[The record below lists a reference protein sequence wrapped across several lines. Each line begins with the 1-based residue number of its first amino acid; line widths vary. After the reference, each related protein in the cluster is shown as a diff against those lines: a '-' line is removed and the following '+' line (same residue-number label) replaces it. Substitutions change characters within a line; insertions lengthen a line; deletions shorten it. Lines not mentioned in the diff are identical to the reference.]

1 MLSLHTLIL
10 SVISFLVLVAAIV
23 YHSSNAQMF
32 STILD
37 DDMSSKC
44 AIVVGSGLAG
54 LSAASQLVKQN
65 VTVRVLERATKP
77 GGNSIK
83 ASSGI
88 NGAPTKY
95 QPVQEPENAFYS
107 DTVVSAGKRMSNFTA
122 ERERLVRT
130 LTEGSA
136 GAVQWLEEKGVDLS
150 KVAQLGGHSYART
163 HRGTGPPPGFAII
176 SALLK
181 GLQESP
187 LFHLQT
193 SCTVTKVLQERK
205 RVTGVEYMD
214 ANGNYE
220 ELHGPVIFA
229 SGGFGGDAKGLL
241 ARYRPDL
248 AGYSSTND
256 PRPGTQPLLTAAGAR
271 LIDMDSVQVHPTGF
285 VDPADPAAPLKFLAG
300 EVLRGEGGVL
310 LLNGKRFVN
319 ELDTREN
326 VANAITSTPSTSESP
341 RQWEVQLVLD
351 EASYNAAKSHVDF
364 YVFKGLMRKTTL
376 SELGSEALE
385 TIRQYAETVS
395 SGAEDAFERKAFGQ
409 WGLRAPAPES
419 AVYVGTVTPLIHYTM
434 GGVLISE
441 KSEVLSTDNRP
452 IEGVWGAG
460 EITGGLHGQNRL
472 GGSSLLE
479 CVVFGRIAGDQCAG
493 FLKNIDIGEHGGWT
507 R

>member
-1 MLSLHTLIL
+1 
-10 SVISFLVLVAAIV
+10 
-23 YHSSNAQMF
+23 MF

-54 LSAASQLVKQN
+54 LSAASQLVTSN
-65 VTVRVLERATKP
+65 VPVRVLERAAKP

-88 NGAPTKY
+88 NARTKY
-95 QPVQEPENAFYS
+95 QPIPEPRDAFYS
-107 DTVVSAGKRMSNFTA
+107 DTTKSAGARMLTFTF
-122 ERERLVRT
+122 ERQTLVKT

-136 GAVQWLEEKGVDLS
+136 GAIDWLVEEKGVDLS

-176 SALLK
+176 SAMLTSLK
-181 GLQESP
+181 KSP

-193 SCTVTKVLQERK
+193 SCTVTKVLMERK
-205 RVTGVEYMD
+205 RVIGVEYID
-214 ANGNYE
+214 TNGNYE
-220 ELHGPVIFA
+220 ELHGPVVFA

-241 ARYRPDL
+241 AQYRPDL
-248 AGYSSTND
+248 ANYPSTND
-256 PRPGTQPLLTAAGAR
+256 PRPGTQPLLTEVGAK

-285 VDPADPAAPLKFLAG
+285 IDPADPTSPLKFLAA
-300 EVLRGEGGVL
+300 EVLRGEGGIL

-326 VANAITSTPSTSESP
+326 VANAITSTASTSEMP

-351 EASYNAAKSHVDF
+351 EATYLSAKSHVDF
-364 YVFKGLMRKTTL
+364 YVFKGLMRKTTIF
-376 SELGSEALE
+376 ELGSEALE
-385 TIRQYAETVS
+385 SIKAYASTVAQQTDDSFGRTS
-395 SGAEDAFERKAFGQ
+395 SGNWALND
-409 WGLRAPAPES
+409 PTVES
-419 AVYVGTVTPLIHYTM
+419 VVFVGTVTPIVHYTM
-434 GGVLISE
+434 GGVLINE
-441 KSEVLSTDNRP
+441 KSEVLSDNGNR

-460 EITGGLHGQNRL
+460 EITGGIHGGNRL

-493 FLKNIDIGEHGGWT
+493 YLNSNS
-507 R
+507 